1 MGEAKRRRAGGTL
14 LRRLYAP
21 THPGPITRLII
32 PSGAG
37 LPSRE
42 AANEAARIAETVRAR
57 VRGSLIRAAAGG
69 ALQSVLDAIDRE
81 VDACV
86 ADYETA
92 QAQAASFE
100 TARGADL
107 SGAACRRGC
116 AFCCYVNV
124 DVTPLEAIRLRRA
137 TRAAVAAAR
146 PGRTP
151 CALLADSAC
160 SHYAIRPIVC
170 RSVFSR
176 DAASCEAAYDSTD
189 AAAPMPSLDWPRLLA
204 TGFVTGQVWALED
217 LRLAGHMVTLN
228 EALQV
233 IDADGD
239 AVPRWLNGADIF
251 PRRATAQAG

>member
-1 MGEAKRRRAGGTL
+1 MGEAKRRRAGGTS

-21 THPGPITRLII
+21 SNPAPITRLII

-37 LPSRE
+37 VPSRE
-42 AANEAARIAETVRAR
+42 AANEAARVAETVRTR
-57 VRGSLIRAAAGG
+57 VRGSLVRAAAGG

-81 VDACV
+81 VDECV
-86 ADYETA
+86 ADYEA
-92 QAQAASFE
+92 ALAQAASFE

-107 SGAACRRGC
+107 AGAACRRGC

-124 DVTPLEAIRLRRA
+124 DVTPLEAIRLRGAIRA
-137 TRAAVAAAR
+137 PRIDVL

-176 DAASCEAAYDSTD
+176 DAASCEAAYESTD
-189 AAAPMPSLDWPRLLA
+189 AAASMPSLDWPRLLA

-228 EALQV
+228 ETLQV
-233 IDADGD
+233 MGSDGD
-239 AVPRWLNGADIF
+239 AVLRWLNGADIF
-251 PRRATAQAG
+251 PRRRG